1 MTRAV
6 ESVELQER
14 SLTTFALVASFVCNA
29 ILPLFVAYFLHVESR
44 YMMTGYTETLNM
56 PVVNKTVMLSKYVY

>member
-14 SLTTFALVASFVCNA
+14 SLTTLALVASFVCNA

-44 YMMTGYTETLNM
+44 
-56 PVVNKTVMLSKYVY
+56 